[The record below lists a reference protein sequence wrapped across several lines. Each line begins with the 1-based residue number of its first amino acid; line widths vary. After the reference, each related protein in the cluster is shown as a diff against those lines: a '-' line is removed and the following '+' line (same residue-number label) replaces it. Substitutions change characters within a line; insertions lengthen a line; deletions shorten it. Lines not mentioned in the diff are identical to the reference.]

1 MDDINKIIELLPL
14 LIPLIIAELA
24 VLGYTLYHIFTHS
37 SYKRGNR
44 VLWTVIS
51 IVFMNKF
58 IVPILYF
65 VLGKEDS

>member
-44 VLWTVIS
+44 VLKTAFARGGREESLTWQEKRS
-51 IVFMNKF
+51 LCIV
-58 IVPILYF
+58 
-65 VLGKEDS
+65 